1 MLTFMAASILATAS
15 AVAPPTPTTPKRAA
29 PTASL
34 SSVVY
39 NIKDH
44 AAKGDDSTDDT
55 AAIQLAVDTAATSGD
70 AVYFPTGRYLTG
82 SIALPSNV
90 TLYGDGVASV
100 LILRG
105 GAKDHLLSPKDR
117 ATVASVENVTI
128 RDLRLLGNSALQ
140 NKGGPMP
147 GSGGKHGVA
156 ILGGKNWLVQNVV
169 AEDFDGD
176 GIYLGRNFD
185 NRANMP
191 AQENT
196 VTNCTV
202 TRNIRNGMMISHGN
216 GNVLKNNLFEGNQ
229 LGVVPGHPKFKRSV
243 YASAELDIEPNTF
256 RFSERAS
263 NNVIEGNTFR
273 NGNWVGIQITRP
285 NTQIAGN
292 IIQYNTF
299 IDNKGGQILL
309 RSPNAMH
316 NLITHNRFIASSPSV
331 MPFVIRIANG
341 SYNRVVDNVFIGG
354 VEDTYKTHAITFDN
368 PGHSLRTR
376 VLHIFDNPGL
386 LIRARAFHNEFSG
399 NQIDFSNATGNGA
412 TIYFDSMERDSVIT
426 GNTLIHA
433 IFDMQG
439 TTLTT
444 DLR

>member
-1 MLTFMAASILATAS
+1 MLAIIATSVLAAAAAAAPPITQDPQNIAHARTEVAQVYDIRDYGSRGDGTSEDTSAIQS
-15 AVAPPTPTTPKRAA
+15 AVDLAA
-29 PTASL
+29 A
-34 SSVVY
+34 
-39 NIKDH
+39 N
-44 AAKGDDSTDDT
+44 GG
-55 AAIQLAVDTAATSGD
+55 AVHVPA
-70 AVYFPTGRYLTG
+70 GRYLTG
-82 SIALPSNV
+82 PIALPSNI

-100 LILRG
+100 LILQG
-105 GAKDHLLSPKDR
+105 GARSHLLSPKDR

-128 RDLRLLGNSALQ
+128 RDLKLLGNSALQ

-147 GSGGKHGVA
+147 GWGGKHGVA

-176 GIYLGRNFD
+176 GVYLGRNFE
-185 NRANMP
+185 NPANMP
-191 AQENT
+191 AQGNT

-202 TRNIRNGMMISHGN
+202 TRNIRNGMMISHGI

-263 NNVIEGNTFR
+263 NNIIEGNTFR

-285 NTQIAGN
+285 STQIAGN
-292 IIQYNTF
+292 IIRYNTF

-309 RSPNAMH
+309 RSPNAIH
-316 NLITHNRFIASSPSV
+316 NLIAHNRFVASSPSV

-341 SYNRVVDNVFIGG
+341 SYNRIVDNVFIGG
-354 VEDTYKTHAITFDN
+354 VEDTDKNHAITFDN
-368 PGHSLRTR
+368 PGHSLRAR
-376 VLHIFDNPGL
+376 LLHIFDNPGL
-386 LIRARAFHNEFSG
+386 WMRTQALHNEFSG
-399 NQIDFSNATGNGA
+399 NHVDFRNATGNGA
-412 TIYFDSMERDSVIT
+412 TIYFDSMEKDSIIS

-433 IFDMQG
+433 ELDMRG
-439 TTLTT
+439 TTLTAGAQ
-444 DLR
+444 